1 MGIYS
6 YLVSRYCLR
15 KKITKR
21 MLSILQYKTPFA
33 IEWTTLDENI
43 LIIDRLC
50 PLHLLRYALCALYA
64 SPRYGDE

>member
-6 YLVSRYCLR
+6 YLVFRYCLR

-21 MLSILQYKTPFA
+21 MLSILQYETIA
-33 IEWTTLDENI
+33 IEWTTLDENV
-43 LIIDRLC
+43 LIINRLC

-64 SPRYGDE
+64 IPRYGDE